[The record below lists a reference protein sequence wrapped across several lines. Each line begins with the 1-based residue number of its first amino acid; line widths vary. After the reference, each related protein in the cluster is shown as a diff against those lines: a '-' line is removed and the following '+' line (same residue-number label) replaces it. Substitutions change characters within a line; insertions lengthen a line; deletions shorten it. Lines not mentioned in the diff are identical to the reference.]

1 VLHRVATIGAGVAA
15 LSSAADMLRCNINNP
30 LQISALR

>member
-1 VLHRVATIGAGVAA
+1 VLHRVAHIGAGVAV
-15 LSSAADMLRCNINNP
+15 LLNAAHMLRCNINNP